1 MREEEV
7 LVCLPV
13 CVVPTGSLSLRVCF
27 NLFYYGR
34 KHRTFEALTAGLV
47 IGHPLASASCVIVT
61 TVNTTTPSNPSAAT
75 TAITPNDVILLLL
88 LFILSSSPSH
98 GSIYPLKR

>member
-13 CVVPTGSLSLRVCF
+13 CVVPIGSLSPCVF
-27 NLFYYGR
+27 FILFYYGR

-61 TVNTTTPSNPSAAT
+61 TVTTTTPNNASAVT
-75 TAITPNDVILLLL
+75 SAISAN
-88 LFILSSSPSH
+88 
-98 GSIYPLKR
+98 